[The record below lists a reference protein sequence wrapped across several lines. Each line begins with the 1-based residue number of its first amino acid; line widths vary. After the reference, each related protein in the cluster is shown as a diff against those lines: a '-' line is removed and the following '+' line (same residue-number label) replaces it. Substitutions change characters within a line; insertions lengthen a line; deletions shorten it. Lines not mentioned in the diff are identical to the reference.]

1 MAIWQSIAKVGT
13 ATIVSRILGFVRDAM
28 IAGTLGGGAVADAF
42 VVAFRLPNL
51 LRRLFAEGVFSAA
64 FVPLYSRTLADEGE
78 EGAARFAGEIASGL
92 IAIMLVTL
100 GVAMLFAPVLVGAM
114 AFGFANDKAKFDLT
128 VVLTRICLPYLGS
141 MSLIGL
147 LGGVL
152 AAHRRYLAAA
162 IAPVVLNI
170 VLIAA
175 LVVVEA
181 FGYVRS
187 VEAGYILSIGVAIA
201 GLAQLV
207 LVALAVWRAGIGLA
221 FRWPTFTA
229 SIRRLMTSSVPVVV
243 GGGITQINI
252 LVGTAIASM
261 QAGAVASLYYADR
274 VYQLPLGV
282 IGIAIGVVLLPELLH
297 RIRIGRE
304 DLAIDTQNRS
314 LEMALALT
322 VPAAVGL
329 FAAAHPILEVLF
341 ERGAFGPRD
350 TALTA
355 AALRGFAVG
364 LPAFVMI
371 KIFSAALFAR
381 HDLKSPMWAG
391 IVAFIVNVALSIA
404 LFARMGGAGI
414 AVATSVAGWIN
425 AGMLWV
431 VLSRGKHWRIDGG
444 FETRVPKLLIAAA
457 AMGAVTW
464 VLREMLDPVLG
475 AENAL
480 LVKTGALLALV
491 GAGVIVYAGLGILL
505 GGASPSAIREAFR
518 RDETLPSD
526 PLLSVVSG
534 D

>member
-1 MAIWQSIAKVGT
+1 MTIWRNFAKVGT
-13 ATIVSRILGFVRDAM
+13 ATMASRVLGFLRDAM
-28 IAGTLGGGAVADAF
+28 IAGALGGGAVADAF

-64 FVPLYSRTLADEGE
+64 FLPLYARTLSDDGE
-78 EGAARFAGEIASGL
+78 DGAARFAGEIASGL
-92 IAIMLVTL
+92 IAFLVVGLCLGLVFTPLLVTGL
-100 GVAMLFAPVLVGAM
+100 
-114 AFGFANDKAKFDLT
+114 AFGFAADKAKFDLT
-128 VVLTRICLPYLGS
+128 VTLTRICLPYLAC

-147 LGGVL
+147 LGGML

-162 IAPVVLNI
+162 LAPIVLNI

-175 LVVVEA
+175 LGVVDA
-181 FGYVRS
+181 LGYVRS
-187 VEAGYILSIGVAIA
+187 NEAGYILASGVAVAGVAQLALVAIA
-201 GLAQLV
+201 L
-207 LVALAVWRAGIGLA
+207 WRAGIHLRLRA
-221 FRWPTFTA
+221 PKLTA
-229 SIRRLMTSSVPVVV
+229 SIRRMLTGSVPVLI

-252 LVGTAIASM
+252 LIGTAIASM
-261 QAGAVASLYYADR
+261 QAGAVADLYYADR

-322 VPAAVGL
+322 MPAAFGL

-355 AALRGFAVG
+355 AALRGFALG

-381 HDLKSPMWAG
+381 GNLKAPMWAG
-391 IVAFIVNVALSIA
+391 MVAFVVNVALSVA
-404 LFARMGGAGI
+404 LFPRMGGAGV
-414 AVATSVAGWIN
+414 AVATSAAGWIN
-425 AGMLWV
+425 AGLLWV
-431 VLSRGKHWRIDGG
+431 VLARANHWRIDGG
-444 FETRVPKLLIAAA
+444 FETRVPRLLVAAIV
-457 AMGAVTW
+457 MGIVTW
-464 VLREMLDPVLG
+464 VLREVLDSALG
-475 AENAL
+475 AENI
-480 LVKTGALLALV
+480 LVVKVGALFGLV
-491 GAGVIVYAGLGILL
+491 AIGIAVYAGLGILL
-505 GGASPSAIREAFR
+505 GGADPAAIRAAFR
-518 RDETLPSD
+518 RDDTLDAD
-526 PLLSVVSG
+526 PLLSVLSG